1 MAINLSPAFL
11 KQPLLLMIE
20 QGLLLRDSIPQL
32 QQAPFDTFPLY
43 LYDLHRAQSTTYVS
57 TPKLTSELLRPL
69 TTSLRVS
76 WAVNSGPFVSIL
88 GLSLVSF
95 SASCEQLN

>member
-43 LYDLHRAQSTTYVS
+43 LLTYTEHS
-57 TPKLTSELLRPL
+57 LQLT
-69 TTSLRVS
+69 
-76 WAVNSGPFVSIL
+76 
-88 GLSLVSF
+88 
-95 SASCEQLN
+95 